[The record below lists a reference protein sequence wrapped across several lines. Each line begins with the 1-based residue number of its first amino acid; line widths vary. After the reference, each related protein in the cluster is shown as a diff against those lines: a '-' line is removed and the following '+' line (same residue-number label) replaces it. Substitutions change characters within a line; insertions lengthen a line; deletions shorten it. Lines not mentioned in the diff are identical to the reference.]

1 VTEPAKSTEIAP
13 KPLSYGGLTK
23 IKPAALAAEQYAA
36 VPLGDFAMTRN
47 IGRIDQFLRIIVGFA
62 LLAYTVKDGTLGPG
76 WLGVG
81 ALGLVLVVTAFLSY
95 SPLYALFGI
104 NTRHQRSSA

>member
-1 VTEPAKSTEIAP
+1 MLESAKSTEIAL

-23 IKPAALAAEQYAA
+23 IKPAALARSSMQ
-36 VPLGDFAMTRN
+36 PFRWDFAMTRN

-62 LLAYTVKDGTLGPG
+62 LLAYTVKDGTLEPG

-81 ALGLVLVVTAFLSY
+81 ALGLVLVVTAFFSY
-95 SPLYALFGI
+95 SPLYTLFGI

>member
-1 VTEPAKSTEIAP
+1 
-13 KPLSYGGLTK
+13 
-23 IKPAALAAEQYAA
+23 
-36 VPLGDFAMTRN
+36 MTRN

-76 WLGVG
+76 WLGGG
-81 ALGLVLVVTAFLSY
+81 ALGLVLVVTAFFSY
-95 SPLYALFGI
+95 SPLSALFGI

>member
-1 VTEPAKSTEIAP
+1 MNHERTRA
-13 KPLSYGGLTK
+13 G
-23 IKPAALAAEQYAA
+23 ALEDVAQNFFKWE
-36 VPLGDFAMTRN
+36 

-62 LLAYTVKDGTLGPG
+62 LLAYTVKDGTLGQG

-81 ALGLVLVVTAFLSY
+81 ALGLVLVVTAFFSY
-95 SPLYALFGI
+95 SPIYTFLGI